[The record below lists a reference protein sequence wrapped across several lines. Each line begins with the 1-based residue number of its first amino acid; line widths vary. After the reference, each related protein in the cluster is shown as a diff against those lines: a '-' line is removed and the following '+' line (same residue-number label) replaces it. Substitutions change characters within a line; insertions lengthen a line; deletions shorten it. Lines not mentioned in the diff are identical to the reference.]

1 MTHEENIAYQNGI
14 LTALAIN
21 KVIDLSEFKRQE
33 IIQDMAEINQP
44 IPADSTWSAI
54 HKAIRSWNI
63 SGPFVKLIENFTLQ
77 HIQVLEIVNVNT
89 DLDNLNNFDFVELL
103 PLTVF
108 DNVTVT
114 LI

>member
-1 MTHEENIAYQNGI
+1 MTPEERIAYQNGI

-44 IPADSTWSAI
+44 ISADSTWSAI

-63 SGPFVKLIENFTLQ
+63 SGPFVKLIEQLMLTPLQ
-77 HIQVLEIVNVNT
+77 TIEIVNVNT
-89 DLDNLNNFDFVELL
+89 DLDSINGFEFLELL